1 MQIVEIP
8 IAFPGILRKLFPKV
22 GKSFCK
28 GKRKGPYTS
37 WASAMLFVFEIN
49 LVMKLFV
56 QAGRFRFHVKW
67 ALLQAANRRV
77 QKQNHSKIHS
87 LLSR

>member
-8 IAFPGILRKLFPKV
+8 IAFPGIPRKLFPKG

-37 WASAMLFVFEIN
+37 SASAMLFAFEIN
-49 LVMKLFV
+49 QVMKLFV
-56 QAGRFRFHVKW
+56 Q
-67 ALLQAANRRV
+67 V
-77 QKQNHSKIHS
+77 QIPCEVGTFTDGKQKSTETKPQ
-87 LLSR
+87 

>member
-8 IAFPGILRKLFPKV
+8 IAFPGIPRKLFPKG

-37 WASAMLFVFEIN
+37 SASAMLFAFEIN
-49 LVMKLFV
+49 QVMKLFV
-56 QAGRFRFHVKW
+56 
-67 ALLQAANRRV
+67 
-77 QKQNHSKIHS
+77 
-87 LLSR
+87 